1 MKVAIYVRLSEED
14 RDKIDRMQDSRS
26 ITNQKELLKNYCK
39 DRNWDIYDIY
49 CDDDYAGADRN
60 RPQFKRLIKD
70 ASTGCIDIVL
80 CKSLSRFTREIELV
94 EKYIHGLFPL
104 WGVRFISVVD
114 NADSDDKKNK
124 KARQITGLINEWY
137 LEDMSEN
144 IKSVLTDRRKMGK
157 HIGSFAL
164 YGYIKDKNNKGNI
177 IPDKEAAETVRL
189 IFKLY
194 LEGYSMTNIASQL
207 NNLNIPC
214 PSEYKRL
221 KGVKYKNSK
230 SGKMWKYPAISSIL
244 RNEMY
249 IGNMV
254 QGKFESISYKTKLNR
269 PVKKDKWL
277 IVENTHEAIIDI
289 STWNSVQMKLN
300 SHSRRAES
308 TGNL

>member
-14 RDKIDRMQDSRS
+14 RDKTDNTQDSRS
-26 ITNQKELLKNYCK
+26 ISNQKELLRNYCK
-39 DRNWDIYDIY
+39 ERNWEIYDIY

-60 RPQFKRLIKD
+60 RPEFKKLIQD
-70 ASTGCIDIVL
+70 ASKCLFDIVL

-104 WGVRFISVVD
+104 WGIRFISVVD
-114 NADSDDKKNK
+114 NTDSNDKRNK

-194 LEGYSMTNIASQL
+194 LEGYSMSSIATQL

-221 KGVKYKNSK
+221 RGVKYKNSK
-230 SGKMWKYPAISSIL
+230 SGKLWKYPAISSIL

-254 QGKFESISYKTKLNR
+254 QGKFESVSYKTKLNR

-277 IVENTHEAIIDI
+277 IVENTHEPIIDKD
-289 STWNSVQMKLN
+289 TWNKVQTLLG